1 MVAMAIGH
9 MKRAFK
15 MEADQAALS
24 GNSSLGARAV
34 EWIKKHSEGIA
45 TIAIFACITLAA
57 TAFILASPVTMPLS
71 LVGCGLAVTGLI
83 IKLGMDILYNKN
95 TLYHEDVPTASE
107 SDVAPVVEAP
117 VVEAPL
123 VEAPL
128 VEAPVAE
135 VPVAEVPVAEV
146 PVAEVPV
153 AEVPVAEAPVAEDLE
168 RRNADLA
175 EEVAVAE
182 YDRALG
188 LKQRHR
194 EDTEEA
200 EDAKLEAEANRIREL
215 FERGEGDEA
224 LALFASDPRHEDNPN
239 LFSLAARPR
248 AFEVPFELLGK
259 LALYKLGINPSDRTI
274 AEQRQHD
281 IERQYALAAEPVS
294 AELEID
300 AAYLTQ

>member
-123 VEAPL
+123 VEA
-128 VEAPVAE
+128 
-135 VPVAEVPVAEV
+135 
-146 PVAEVPV
+146 PV